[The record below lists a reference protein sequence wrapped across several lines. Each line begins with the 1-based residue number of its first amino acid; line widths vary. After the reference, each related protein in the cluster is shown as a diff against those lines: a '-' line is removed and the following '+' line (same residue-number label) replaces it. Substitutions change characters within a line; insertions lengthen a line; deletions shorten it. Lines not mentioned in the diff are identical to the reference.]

1 MILISTSYD
10 GEGKIAHRLLGS
22 LQQRPACPQYR
33 PPQFFQAR
41 LWITRWT

>member
-1 MILISTSYD
+1 MSYD
-10 GEGKIAHRLLGS
+10 GEVKIAHKLLGS
-22 LQQRPACPQYR
+22 LQQSPAYPQCQ